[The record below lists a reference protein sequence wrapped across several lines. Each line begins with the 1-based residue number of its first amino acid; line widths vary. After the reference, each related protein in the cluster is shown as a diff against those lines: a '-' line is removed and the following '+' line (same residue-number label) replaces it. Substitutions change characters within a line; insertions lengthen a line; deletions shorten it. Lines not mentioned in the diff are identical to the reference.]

1 MPGFLFLY
9 FYHMIE
15 PIPFLLIKK
24 ITKSYTG
31 EVFSGIKEVSL
42 EITEG
47 KITAIIGSSGSG
59 KSTLLN
65 LIYGL
70 ISADEGT
77 VYLEGHRVWGSDVKL
92 IPGHEQMK
100 MVTQQSDH
108 LNHYAKV
115 WDNVASLLPNTN
127 LQYKSD
133 KTTEVLKQ
141 LRLLDLKERRVAD
154 LSGGERQ
161 RVSIARALV
170 SNPKVLLLDEPFN
183 QVDAS
188 FRDNL
193 QQDIRQIVQQTGL
206 TVIMVSHD
214 PQEVLSLADELVVL
228 KDGEIVE
235 TGTPQQLYQQPQN
248 LYTATLLANGTV
260 FTGIKAASLGIST
273 DKKTV
278 MVYAEDFYTDKNSI
292 GNLCTIEAVLFK
304 GFYQEL
310 IMEKADIR
318 FKMIN
323 LEIGKYQVNE
333 EVGVAIK
340 RFLAFDE

>member
-1 MPGFLFLY
+1 MTE
-9 FYHMIE
+9 IQ
-15 PIPFLLIKK
+15 PFLQI
-24 ITKSYTG
+24 IQVTKSYQGT
-31 EVFSGIKEVSL
+31 VFSGIKEVSL
-42 EITEG
+42 EIKQG
-47 KITAIIGSSGSG
+47 KITAIIGQSGSG

-70 ISADEGT
+70 ITADEGT
-77 VYLEGHRVWGSDVKL
+77 INFLGERVWGPDVKL

-127 LQYKSD
+127 LDYRSA
-133 KTTEVLKQ
+133 KTTEVLQQ
-141 LRLLDLKERRVAD
+141 LSLLDLKERRIAD

-170 SNPKVLLLDEPFN
+170 SGPKVLLLDEPFN

-188 FRDNL
+188 FREQL

-235 TGTPQQLYQQPQN
+235 TGTPQQLYHQPKK
-248 LYTATLLANGTV
+248 LYTAKLLANGTV
-260 FTGIKAASLGIST
+260 FTGIKAVSLGIVT
-273 DKKTV
+273 DAKTV
-278 MVYAEDFYTDKNSI
+278 MIYAEDFLIDKNSTE
-292 GNLCTIEAVLFK
+292 NLCTIETILFK
-304 GFYQEL
+304 GFYEEL
-310 IMEKADIR
+310 ILEQEEIR

-323 LEIGKYQVNE
+323 REIGKYQLNEKVNIL
-333 EVGVAIK
+333 VS
-340 RFLAFDE
+340 RFLSFEETV

>member
-1 MPGFLFLY
+1 MY
-9 FYHMIE
+9 FYRMAE
-15 PIPFLLIKK
+15 PISFLQIKN
-24 ITKSYTG
+24 IIKSYSGT
-31 EVFSGIKEVSL
+31 VFSGIKEVSL
-42 EITEG
+42 EIKQG
-47 KITAIIGSSGSG
+47 VITAIIGRSGSG

-70 ISADEGT
+70 VAADKGEIIFEG
-77 VYLEGHRVWGSDVKL
+77 ERVWGPDVKL
-92 IPGHEQMK
+92 IPGHDQMK

-108 LNHYAKV
+108 LNLYAKV

-127 LQYKSD
+127 LDYKST
-133 KTTEVLKQ
+133 KTTEVLQQ
-141 LRLLDLKERRVAD
+141 LRLLDLKERRVTD

-193 QQDIRQIVQQTGL
+193 QQDIRRIVAETGL

-235 TGTPQQLYQQPQN
+235 TGHPQQLYQNPQK

-260 FTGIKAASLGIST
+260 FTGIKAASLGIVT
-273 DKKTV
+273 DAKTV
-278 MVYAEDFYTDKNSI
+278 MVYAEDIYADKNSI
-292 GNLCTIEAVLFK
+292 ENLCIIEAVLFK
-304 GFYQEL
+304 GFYEEL
-310 IMEKADIR
+310 ILNNGLVTFKA
-318 FKMIN
+318 IN
-323 LEIGKYQVNE
+323 LQPKIFQVGDQ
-333 EVGVAIK
+333 VSVSVK
-340 RFLAFDE
+340 KFLTFDESFT

>member
-1 MPGFLFLY
+1 
-9 FYHMIE
+9 MIN
-15 PIPFLLIKK
+15 PIPFLQIKNV
-24 ITKSYTG
+24 TKSYPG
-31 EVFSGIKEVSL
+31 NVFSGIKEVSL
-42 EITEG
+42 QIKPG

-70 ISADEGT
+70 VSPDEGT
-77 VYLEGHRVWGSDVKL
+77 VYFEGQRVWGPDVKL

-127 LQYKSD
+127 LDYKLE
-133 KTTEVLKQ
+133 KTTEVLQQ
-141 LRLLDLKERRVAD
+141 LRLLNLKDRRVAD

-193 QQDIRQIVQQTGL
+193 QQDIRRIVAETGL

-214 PQEVLSLADELVVL
+214 PQEVLLLADELVVL
-228 KDGEIVE
+228 KNGEIVE
-235 TGTPQQLYQQPQN
+235 TGSPQQLYQQPKK

-260 FTGIKAASLGIST
+260 FTGIKTASLGIVT

-278 MVYAEDFYTDKNSI
+278 MVYAEDFYIDKNSI
-292 GNLCTIEAVLFK
+292 ENLCTVEAVLFK
-304 GFYQEL
+304 GFYEEMIL
-310 IMEKADIR
+310 NNGTIS
-318 FKMIN
+318 FKLIN
-323 LEIGKYQVNE
+323 LQTASFRSGDQLNISIRK
-333 EVGVAIK
+333 
-340 RFLAFDE
+340 FLTFDEA

>member
-1 MPGFLFLY
+1 MTTA
-9 FYHMIE
+9 
-15 PIPFLLIKK
+15 IPFLKINQ

-31 EVFSGIKEVSL
+31 KVFSGIKEVSL
-42 EITEG
+42 EIKPG

-59 KSTLLN
+59 KSTLLC

-77 VYLEGHRVWGSDVKL
+77 VYFEGERVWGPDVKL
-92 IPGHEQMK
+92 IPGHDQMK

-108 LNHYAKV
+108 LNHFAKV

-127 LQYKSD
+127 LDYKSA
-133 KTTEVLKQ
+133 KTTEVLQQ

-188 FRDNL
+188 FRENL
-193 QQDIRQIVQQTGL
+193 QQDIRQIVHETGL
-206 TVIMVSHD
+206 TVLMVSHD

-228 KDGEIVE
+228 KDGEVVE
-235 TGTPQQLYQQPQN
+235 TGNPQQLYQKPKK

-260 FTGIKAASLGIST
+260 FTGIKAASLGITT
-273 DKKTV
+273 DQKTV
-278 MVYAEDFYTDKNSI
+278 MVYAEGFYTDKNSI
-292 GNLCTIEAVLFK
+292 ENLCKIEAVLFK
-304 GFYQEL
+304 GFYEEL
-310 IMEKADIR
+310 ILDNDSVK

-323 LEIGKYQVNE
+323 LDPGIYKIGEQVN
-333 EVGVAIK
+333 VVVK
-340 RFLAFDE
+340 RFLTFDEPA

>member
-1 MPGFLFLY
+1 MTETQAFLQ
-9 FYHMIE
+9 INNV
-15 PIPFLLIKK
+15 
-24 ITKSYTG
+24 TKSYEG
-31 EVFSGIKEVSL
+31 KVFSGIKTVSL
-42 EITEG
+42 QIQPC
-47 KITAIIGSSGSG
+47 KITAIIGRSGSG

-70 ISADEGT
+70 ITADEGKI
-77 VYLEGHRVWGSDVKL
+77 YFEGERIWGPDVKL
-92 IPGHEQMK
+92 IPGHDAMK

-127 LQYKSD
+127 LEYKSA
-133 KTTEVLKQ
+133 KTTEVLQQ
-141 LRLLDLKERRVAD
+141 LRLLDLKDRRIAD

-170 SNPKVLLLDEPFN
+170 ASPKVLLLDEPFN

-188 FRDNL
+188 FRENL
-193 QQDIRQIVQQTGL
+193 QQDIRQVVQQTGL

-235 TGTPQQLYQQPQN
+235 TGNPQQLYHQPKK
-248 LYTATLLANGTV
+248 LYTAQLLANGTV
-260 FTGIKAASLGIST
+260 FTGIKTVPLNIKT

-278 MVYAEDFYTDKNSI
+278 MIYAEDFYIDKNSI
-292 GNLCTIEAVLFK
+292 TNFCTIKTVLFK
-304 GFYQEL
+304 GFYEEL
-310 IMEKADIR
+310 ILQKEELQ

-323 LEIGKYQVNE
+323 LEIGKYQPNEQVNIS
-333 EVGVAIK
+333 IK
-340 RFLAFDE
+340 RFLTFDEPA

>member
-1 MPGFLFLY
+1 MTEA
-9 FYHMIE
+9 M
-15 PIPFLLIKK
+15 PFLEVKNV
-24 ITKSYTG
+24 TKL
-31 EVFSGIKEVSL
+31 FSGEKISGVKNINL
-42 EITEG
+42 NIAQG
-47 KITAIIGSSGSG
+47 QITAIIGRSGSG

-70 ISADEGT
+70 LTLDEGE
-77 VYLEGHRVWGSDVKL
+77 VVFLNERVWGPTEKL
-92 IPGHEQMK
+92 IPGHDQMK

-127 LQYKSD
+127 LTYKSA
-133 KTTEVLKQ
+133 KTTEVLEQ

-188 FRDNL
+188 FRENL
-193 QQDIRQIVQQTGL
+193 QQDIRNIVAETGL
-206 TVIMVSHD
+206 TVILVSHD

-235 TGTPQQLYQQPQN
+235 TGNPQQLYQQPQK
-248 LYTATLLANGTV
+248 LYTASLLANGTV
-260 FTGIKAASLGIST
+260 FTGIKAASLGIAT
-273 DKKTV
+273 DQKTV
-278 MVYAEDFYTDKNSI
+278 MVYAEGFFIDKNSI
-292 GNLCTIEAVLFK
+292 GNCKVDAVLFK
-304 GFYQEL
+304 GFYEEL
-310 IMEKADIR
+310 ILNNGSLKFE
-318 FKMIN
+318 MIN
-323 LEIGKYQVNE
+323 LQTGNFAVNDQVN
-333 EVGVAIK
+333 VTVN
-340 RFLAFDE
+340 RFLTFDEEPA

>member
-1 MPGFLFLY
+1 MTA
-9 FYHMIE
+9 E
-15 PIPFLLIKK
+15 IPFLQVNKV
-24 ITKSYTG
+24 TKSYIGT
-31 EVFSGIKEVSL
+31 VFSGIKEVSL
-42 EITEG
+42 KIKPG

-59 KSTLLN
+59 KSTLLG

-77 VYLEGHRVWGSDVKL
+77 VYFEGQRVWGPDVRL
-92 IPGHEQMK
+92 IPGHGQMK

-115 WDNVASLLPNTN
+115 WDNVALLLPNTN
-127 LQYKSD
+127 LEYKSA
-133 KTTEVLKQ
+133 KTTAVLQQ
-141 LRLLDLKERRVAD
+141 LRLLNLKDRRVAD

-193 QQDIRQIVQQTGL
+193 QQDIRRIVAETGL
-206 TVIMVSHD
+206 TVILVSHD

-235 TGTPQQLYQQPQN
+235 TGTPQQLYQQPKK

-260 FTGIKAASLGIST
+260 FTGIKTASLGILT
-273 DKKTV
+273 DKPTV
-278 MVYAEDFYTDKNSI
+278 MVYAEDFYINKNSI
-292 GNLCTIEAVLFK
+292 ENLCTVEAVLFK

-310 IMEKADIR
+310 ILNNGSVR
-318 FKMIN
+318 FKMISLQN
-323 LEIGKYQVNE
+323 VIHAGDQVN
-333 EVGVAIK
+333 VRVN
-340 RFLAFDE
+340 RFLSFDEDLPK

>member
-1 MPGFLFLY
+1 MTKNQ
-9 FYHMIE
+9 
-15 PIPFLLIKK
+15 PFLQINKV
-24 ITKSYTG
+24 TKSYKG

-42 EITEG
+42 EIQKG
-47 KITAIIGSSGSG
+47 KITAIIGQSGSG

-70 ISADEGT
+70 IAADEGKI
-77 VYLEGHRVWGSDVKL
+77 YLEGQRVWGPDVKL

-127 LQYKSD
+127 LEYKSA
-133 KTTEVLKQ
+133 KTTEVLQQ
-141 LRLLDLKERRVAD
+141 LRLLDLKNRRVAD

-161 RVSIARALV
+161 RVSIARALAA
-170 SNPKVLLLDEPFN
+170 SPKVLLLDEPFN

-193 QQDIRQIVQQTGL
+193 QQDIRQIVAQTGL

-235 TGTPQQLYQQPQN
+235 TGKPRNIYNNPRSLYSAQLLSNCNILTKAQA
-248 LYTATLLANGTV
+248 LTCGITANASTVVIYPEWISVEKNFGT
-260 FTGIKAASLGIST
+260 
-273 DKKTV
+273 KKHV
-278 MVYAEDFYTDKNSI
+278 VKE
-292 GNLCTIEAVLFK
+292 VWFK
-304 GFYQEL
+304 GNYEEL
-310 IMEKADIR
+310 LVACDDVDLRVFQFKINEFKAGE
-318 FKMIN
+318 FVSLNFMK
-323 LEIGKYQVNE
+323 
-333 EVGVAIK
+333 
-340 RFLAFDE
+340 FLAFGA

>member
-1 MPGFLFLY
+1 MA
-9 FYHMIE
+9 E
-15 PIPFLLIKK
+15 ATPFLAVKN
-24 ITKSYTG
+24 ITKSFQG

-42 EITEG
+42 EIKQG
-47 KITAIIGSSGSG
+47 KITAIIGRSGSG

-70 ISADEGT
+70 ITADAGEVRLMDG
-77 VYLEGHRVWGSDVKL
+77 RVWGPDVKL

-127 LQYKSD
+127 LEYKSA
-133 KTTEVLKQ
+133 KTTEVLQQ
-141 LRLLDLKERRVAD
+141 LRLLDLKERRIAD

-193 QQDIRQIVQQTGL
+193 QQDIRRIVQETGL
-206 TVIMVSHD
+206 TVVMVSHD

-228 KDGEIVE
+228 KDGEVVE
-235 TGTPQQLYQQPQN
+235 SGNPQQLYQQPKK
-248 LYTATLLANGTV
+248 LYTANLLANGTV
-260 FTGIKAASLGIST
+260 FTGIKAASLSIVINA
-273 DKKTV
+273 KTV
-278 MVYAEDFYTDKNSI
+278 MVYAEDFLIDKNSTE
-292 GNLCTIEAVLFK
+292 NLSTIEAVLFK
-304 GFYQEL
+304 GFYEEL
-310 IMEKADIR
+310 ILKKDSLT
-318 FKMIN
+318 FKTIN
-323 LEIGKYQVNE
+323 LQIGAFMVGDQVS
-333 EVGVAIK
+333 VSVK
-340 RFLAFDE
+340 KFLSFDEEPT

>member
-1 MPGFLFLY
+1 MA
-9 FYHMIE
+9 E
-15 PIPFLLIKK
+15 PISFLQIKN
-24 ITKSYTG
+24 IIKSYSGT
-31 EVFSGIKEVSL
+31 VFSGIKEVSL
-42 EITEG
+42 EIKQG
-47 KITAIIGSSGSG
+47 VITAIIGRSGSG

-70 ISADEGT
+70 VAADKGEIIFEG
-77 VYLEGHRVWGSDVKL
+77 ERVWGPDVKL
-92 IPGHEQMK
+92 IPGHDQMK

-108 LNHYAKV
+108 LNLYAKV

-127 LQYKSD
+127 LDYKST
-133 KTTEVLKQ
+133 KTTEVLQQ
-141 LRLLDLKERRVAD
+141 LRLLDLKERRVTD

-193 QQDIRQIVQQTGL
+193 QQDIRRIVAETGL

-235 TGTPQQLYQQPQN
+235 TGHPQQLYQNPQK

-260 FTGIKAASLGIST
+260 FTGIKAASLGIVT
-273 DKKTV
+273 DAKTV
-278 MVYAEDFYTDKNSI
+278 MVYAEDIYADKNSI
-292 GNLCTIEAVLFK
+292 ENLCIIEAVLFK
-304 GFYQEL
+304 GFYEEL
-310 IMEKADIR
+310 ILNNGLVTFKA
-318 FKMIN
+318 IN
-323 LEIGKYQVNE
+323 LQPKIFQVGDQ
-333 EVGVAIK
+333 VSVSVK
-340 RFLAFDE
+340 KFLTFDESFT

>member
-1 MPGFLFLY
+1 MT
-9 FYHMIE
+9 E
-15 PIPFLLIKK
+15 AIPFLEVKK
-24 ITKSYTG
+24 ATKL
-31 EVFSGIKEVSL
+31 FSGEKISGVKNIDLS
-42 EITEG
+42 IAEG
-47 KITAIIGSSGSG
+47 KITAIIGRSGSG

-70 ISADEGT
+70 IDADSGE
-77 VYLEGHRVWGSDVKL
+77 VRLMDERVWGPAEKL
-92 IPGHEQMK
+92 IPGHDQMK

-188 FRDNL
+188 FRGNL

-206 TVIMVSHD
+206 TVILVSHD

-235 TGTPQQLYQQPQN
+235 TGNPQQLYQQPKR

-260 FTGIKAASLGIST
+260 FTGIKAASLGIVT

-278 MVYAEDFYTDKNSI
+278 MVYAEGFYTDKNSI
-292 GNLCTIEAVLFK
+292 ENLCTIEVVLFK
-304 GFYQEL
+304 GFYEEL
-310 IMEKADIR
+310 ILDNGLVK

-323 LEIGKYQVNE
+323 LQVGSFRVGDQVSVKVNKFLTFE
-333 EVGVAIK
+333 EE
-340 RFLAFDE
+340 LA

>member
-1 MPGFLFLY
+1 MTES
-9 FYHMIE
+9 M
-15 PIPFLLIKK
+15 PFLEVKNVTKLFAGEK
-24 ITKSYTG
+24 I
-31 EVFSGIKEVSL
+31 SGVKNISL
-42 EITEG
+42 SIAEG
-47 KITAIIGSSGSG
+47 KITAIIGRSGSG

-70 ISADEGT
+70 IDPDAGRITFLGE
-77 VYLEGHRVWGSDVKL
+77 RVWGPAEKL
-92 IPGHEQMK
+92 IPGHDQMK

-127 LQYKSD
+127 LTYKSA
-133 KTTEVLKQ
+133 KTTEVLQQ

-170 SNPKVLLLDEPFN
+170 ANPKVLLLDEPFN

-193 QQDIRQIVQQTGL
+193 QQDIREIVRQTGL

-228 KDGEIVE
+228 KDGEVVE
-235 TGTPQQLYQQPQN
+235 AGNPQQLYQQPEN

-260 FTGIKAASLGIST
+260 FNGIKAASLGIAT
-273 DKKTV
+273 KKKTI
-278 MVYAEDFYTDKNSI
+278 MVYAEGFYIDKNSI
-292 GNLCTIEAVLFK
+292 ENLCTIEAVLFK
-304 GFYQEL
+304 GFYEEL
-310 IMEKADIR
+310 VLNNGTVK
-318 FKMIN
+318 FKTIN
-323 LEIGKYQVNE
+323 LNVGAYQTGDRVSVTIKQFLTFE
-333 EVGVAIK
+333 EG
-340 RFLAFDE
+340 LA

>member
-1 MPGFLFLY
+1 MT
-9 FYHMIE
+9 E
-15 PIPFLLIKK
+15 PIPFLQIKN

-42 EITEG
+42 EIKEG
-47 KITAIIGSSGSG
+47 KITAIIGRSGSG

-65 LIYGL
+65 IIYGL
-70 ISADEGT
+70 INADSGEVRLMG
-77 VYLEGHRVWGSDVKL
+77 ERVWGPLEKL
-92 IPGHEQMK
+92 IPGHGQMK

-127 LQYKSD
+127 LEYKSA
-133 KTTEVLKQ
+133 KTTEVLQQ
-141 LRLLDLKERRVAD
+141 LRLLDMKNRRVAD

-193 QQDIRQIVQQTGL
+193 QQDIRNIVAETGI

-228 KDGEIVE
+228 KDGEVVE
-235 TGTPQQLYQQPQN
+235 TGSPQQLYQQPQN
-248 LYTATLLANGTV
+248 LYTATLLASGTV
-260 FTGIKAASLGIST
+260 FTGIKAASLGIVT
-273 DKKTV
+273 NAKTV
-278 MVYAEDFYTDKNSI
+278 MVYAEDFYAEPYYSDKYSTENMYKVE
-292 GNLCTIEAVLFK
+292 TTLFK
-304 GFYQEL
+304 GFYEEVIL
-310 IMEKADIR
+310 SNDTIR
-318 FKMIN
+318 FKMISF
-323 LEIGKYQVNE
+323 EPIYY
-333 EVGVAIK
+333 
-340 RFLAFDE
+340 RFGDFLSISVKKFLTFDEELKIK

>member
-1 MPGFLFLY
+1 MT
-9 FYHMIE
+9 E
-15 PIPFLLIKK
+15 AIPFLEVKK
-24 ITKSYTG
+24 ATKL
-31 EVFSGIKEVSL
+31 FSGEKISGVKNIDLS
-42 EITEG
+42 IAEG
-47 KITAIIGSSGSG
+47 KITAIIGRSGSG

-70 ISADEGT
+70 IDADSGE
-77 VYLEGHRVWGSDVKL
+77 VRLMDERVWGPAEKL
-92 IPGHEQMK
+92 IPGHDQMK

-206 TVIMVSHD
+206 TVILVSHD

-235 TGTPQQLYQQPQN
+235 TGNPQQLYQQPKR

-260 FTGIKAASLGIST
+260 FTGIKAASLGIVT

-278 MVYAEDFYTDKNSI
+278 MVYAEGFYTDKNSI
-292 GNLCTIEAVLFK
+292 ENLCTLEVVLFK
-304 GFYQEL
+304 GFYEEL
-310 IMEKADIR
+310 ILDNGLVK

-323 LEIGKYQVNE
+323 LQVGSFRVGDQVSVKVNKFLTFE
-333 EVGVAIK
+333 EE
-340 RFLAFDE
+340 LA

>member
-1 MPGFLFLY
+1 MT
-9 FYHMIE
+9 E
-15 PIPFLLIKK
+15 AIPFLEVKK
-24 ITKSYTG
+24 ATKL
-31 EVFSGIKEVSL
+31 FSGEKISGVKNIDLS
-42 EITEG
+42 IAEG
-47 KITAIIGSSGSG
+47 KITAIIGRSGSG

-70 ISADEGT
+70 IDADSGE
-77 VYLEGHRVWGSDVKL
+77 VRLMDERVWGPAEKL
-92 IPGHEQMK
+92 IPGHDQMK

-193 QQDIRQIVQQTGL
+193 QQDIRRIVTETGL
-206 TVIMVSHD
+206 TVILVSHD

-235 TGTPQQLYQQPQN
+235 TGNPQQLYQQPKR

-260 FTGIKAASLGIST
+260 FTGIKAASLGIVT

-278 MVYAEDFYTDKNSI
+278 MVYAEGFYTDKNSI
-292 GNLCTIEAVLFK
+292 ENLCTIEVVLFK
-304 GFYQEL
+304 GFYEEL
-310 IMEKADIR
+310 ILDNGLVK

-323 LEIGKYQVNE
+323 LQVGSFRVGDQVSVKVNKFLTFE
-333 EVGVAIK
+333 EE
-340 RFLAFDE
+340 LA

>member
-1 MPGFLFLY
+1 MT
-9 FYHMIE
+9 E
-15 PIPFLLIKK
+15 PIPFLQIKN
-24 ITKSYTG
+24 ITKSYTSK
-31 EVFSGIKEVSL
+31 VFSGIKEVSL
-42 EITEG
+42 EIKPG
-47 KITAIIGSSGSG
+47 KITAIIGRSGSG

-70 ISADEGT
+70 IDADAGQVRLMDE
-77 VYLEGHRVWGSDVKL
+77 RVWGPAEKL

-127 LQYKSD
+127 LDYKSA
-133 KTTEVLKQ
+133 KTTEVLQQ

-206 TVIMVSHD
+206 TVILVSHD

-235 TGTPQQLYQQPQN
+235 TGTPKQLYQQPKK
-248 LYTATLLANGTV
+248 LYTATLLASGTV
-260 FTGIKAASLGIST
+260 FTSIKAASLGIQT

-278 MVYAEDFYTDKNSI
+278 LIYAEDFFIDKNSI
-292 GNLCTIEAVLFK
+292 ENLCTVEAVLFK
-304 GFYQEL
+304 GFYEEL
-310 IMEKADIR
+310 ILSNGTIN

-323 LEIGKYQVNE
+323 LLTGNFHMGDCVNVGIRKFLTFE
-333 EVGVAIK
+333 EEPA
-340 RFLAFDE
+340 

>member
-1 MPGFLFLY
+1 MT
-9 FYHMIE
+9 E
-15 PIPFLLIKK
+15 AIPFLQVKNIS
-24 ITKSYTG
+24 KSYAG
-31 EVFSGIKEVSL
+31 KVFSGIKEVSL
-42 EITEG
+42 DIKPG
-47 KITAIIGSSGSG
+47 KITAIIGRSGSG

-70 ISADEGT
+70 IDADSGQVRLMDE
-77 VYLEGHRVWGSDVKL
+77 RIWGPAEKL
-92 IPGHEQMK
+92 IPGHDAMK

-127 LQYKSD
+127 LDYKSA
-133 KTTEVLKQ
+133 KTTEVLQQ
-141 LRLLDLKERRVAD
+141 LRLLDLKERRIAD

-228 KDGEIVE
+228 KDGEVVE
-235 TGTPQQLYQQPQN
+235 AGKPQQLYQQPQK

-260 FTGIKAASLGIST
+260 FSGIEAASLGINT
-273 DKKTV
+273 DKKNV
-278 MVYAEDFYTDKNSI
+278 MVYAENFYADKNSI
-292 GNLCTIEAVLFK
+292 ENLCTIEAVLFK
-304 GFYQEL
+304 GFYEEL
-310 IMEKADIR
+310 ILNNGTIS

-323 LEIGKYQVNE
+323 QQTGSFASDDLLNISISKFFAFNE
-333 EVGVAIK
+333 E
-340 RFLAFDE
+340 

>member
-1 MPGFLFLY
+1 MTKNQ
-9 FYHMIE
+9 
-15 PIPFLLIKK
+15 PFLQINKV
-24 ITKSYTG
+24 TKSYKG

-42 EITEG
+42 EIQKG
-47 KITAIIGSSGSG
+47 KITAIIGQSGSG

-70 ISADEGT
+70 IAADEGKI
-77 VYLEGHRVWGSDVKL
+77 YLEGQRVWGPDVKL

-127 LQYKSD
+127 LEYKSA
-133 KTTEVLKQ
+133 KTTEVLQQ
-141 LRLLDLKERRVAD
+141 LRLLDLKNRRVAD

-161 RVSIARALV
+161 RVSIARALAA
-170 SNPKVLLLDEPFN
+170 SPKVLLLDEPFN

-193 QQDIRQIVQQTGL
+193 QQDIRQIVAQTGL

-235 TGTPQQLYQQPQN
+235 TGKPRNIYNNPRSLYSAQLLSNCNILTKAQA
-248 LYTATLLANGTV
+248 LTCGITANASTVVIYPEWISVEKNFGT
-260 FTGIKAASLGIST
+260 
-273 DKKTV
+273 KKHV
-278 MVYAEDFYTDKNSI
+278 VKE
-292 GNLCTIEAVLFK
+292 VWFK
-304 GFYQEL
+304 GNYEEL
-310 IMEKADIR
+310 LVACDDVDLRVFQFKINEFKA
-318 FKMIN
+318 
-323 LEIGKYQVNE
+323 E
-333 EVGVAIK
+333 EFVSLNFMK
-340 RFLAFDE
+340 FLAFGA

>member
-1 MPGFLFLY
+1 MA
-9 FYHMIE
+9 E
-15 PIPFLLIKK
+15 PIPFLQIKNV
-24 ITKSYTG
+24 TKFYPG

-42 EITEG
+42 EIKPG

-59 KSTLLN
+59 KSTLLG

-77 VYLEGHRVWGSDVKL
+77 VYFEGQRVWGPDVKL
-92 IPGHEQMK
+92 IPGHDQMK

-170 SNPKVLLLDEPFN
+170 SNPKLLLLDEPFN

-206 TVIMVSHD
+206 TVILVSHD

-235 TGTPQQLYQQPQN
+235 TGNPQQLYQQPKR
-248 LYTATLLANGTV
+248 LYTATLLASGTV
-260 FTGIKAASLGIST
+260 FTGIKAASLGIVT

-278 MVYAEDFYTDKNSI
+278 MVYAEGFYTDKNSI
-292 GNLCTIEAVLFK
+292 ENLCTIEVVLFK
-304 GFYQEL
+304 GFYEEL
-310 IMEKADIR
+310 ILDNGLVK

-323 LEIGKYQVNE
+323 LQVGSFRVGDQVSVKVNKFLTFE
-333 EVGVAIK
+333 EERA
-340 RFLAFDE
+340 

>member
-1 MPGFLFLY
+1 MTVTT
-9 FYHMIE
+9 
-15 PIPFLLIKK
+15 PFLAVKNVTRL
-24 ITKSYTG
+24 
-31 EVFSGIKEVSL
+31 FSGEKVSGVKNINL
-42 EITEG
+42 TIAEG

-70 ISADEGT
+70 IDADAGE
-77 VYLEGHRVWGSDVKL
+77 VRLMDERVWGPAEKL
-92 IPGHEQMK
+92 IPGHDQMK

-115 WDNVASLLPNTN
+115 WANVASLLPNTN
-127 LQYKSD
+127 LDYKST
-133 KTTEVLKQ
+133 KTTEVLHQ
-141 LRLLDLKERRVAD
+141 LHLLELKDRRVAD

-170 SNPKVLLLDEPFN
+170 SSPKVLLLDEPFN

-206 TVIMVSHD
+206 TVILVSHD
-214 PQEVLSLADELVVL
+214 PQEVLSLADDLVVL

-235 TGTPQQLYQQPQN
+235 TGSPQQLYQQPQK
-248 LYTATLLANGTV
+248 LYTATLLASGTV
-260 FTGIKAASLGIST
+260 FTGIKAASFGIDT

-278 MVYAEDFYTDKNSI
+278 MVYAEDFCIDKNSI
-292 GNLCTIEAVLFK
+292 GNLCTVEAVLFK
-304 GFYQEL
+304 GFYQEVIL
-310 IMEKADIR
+310 NNGSVQ
-318 FKMIN
+318 FKMISLQN
-323 LEIGKYQVNE
+323 KIYAGDQVNIR
-333 EVGVAIK
+333 VN
-340 RFLAFDE
+340 RFLSFDEDLPK